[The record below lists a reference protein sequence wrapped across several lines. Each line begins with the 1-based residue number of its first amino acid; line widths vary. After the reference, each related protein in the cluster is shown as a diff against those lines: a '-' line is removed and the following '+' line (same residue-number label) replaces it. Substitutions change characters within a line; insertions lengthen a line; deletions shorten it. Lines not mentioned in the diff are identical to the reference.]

1 MTNIVSQL
9 TIARVLDAIISRGL
23 AAQRDMIAALD
34 GIHKT
39 TISSAVRTLHQ
50 EGCVELVT
58 DPDQIRSAIAIKSGP
73 IRAWRA
79 TEAGKAAALGQYNPA
94 TATCRPSG
102 KSRRPT
108 RSSDPPTA
116 ARATVEE
123 IESDIYD
130 ALIDSRPLTADELC
144 AAVKAVRSEDQSM
157 PRATM
162 VETARVRMG
171 RRGELLAISPTHA
184 DYPADSTQPHRIAYT
199 LARTKPA
206 TQPQE
211 ATP

>member
-1 MTNIVSQL
+1 MPLYVSAL
-9 TIARVLDAIISRGL
+9 TIARVLAAVIDRGI
-23 AAQRDMIAALD
+23 AAQSDLIAALD
-34 GIHKT
+34 GPHKT
-39 TISSAVRTLHQ
+39 TVAAAARKLNELHYI
-50 EGCVELVT
+50 ERVT
-58 DPDQIRSAIAIKSGP
+58 DAATVRAHIAVKSGP

-79 TEAGKAAALGQYNPA
+79 TPAGRSAALAEYSVD
-94 TATCRPSG
+94 TATCRPCG
-102 KSRRPT
+102 RAPRGALAERPEPVT
-108 RSSDPPTA
+108 VA
-116 ARATVEE
+116 AVEA
-123 IESDIYD
+123 DIYD

-144 AAVKAVRSEDQSM
+144 AAVKEVRSEDHQSM